1 MAPRLQA
8 TEGGKSDPMT
18 GRICYLHVGTGKTG
32 SSAIQYALTRAHDRL
47 RDQGYLY
54 PDAAGNFG
62 KVLAGM
68 PTAGNALT
76 INNFLRDRN
85 LESAVRIVERYRD
98 QPHHLIW
105 SCEGLVNRRPD
116 LLREF
121 GAALR
126 SLGYTTRCLVF
137 FRPQV
142 DMIVSSYLQQVKSG
156 KVNVG
161 LETYV
166 SRKFGLRPAKRWD
179 WQWQARKLHAAF
191 GNLKVVWYPTVRRK
205 GPAGVI
211 DVAFEWLGLDQPA
224 DLPPRIINPTPGR
237 EALHV
242 LRTHGN
248 GRKHFADAFLAEA
261 ERRDLLGSPVTLP
274 PEAAAH
280 IHEATFEG
288 NAELLRRYC
297 PELSVRDE
305 IRAPAM
311 EEEPPLD
318 ADVMRELTA
327 IAQSILRAPDRNRAR
342 LSAIRNNHADDA
354 SVTRPRSRMSELL
367 SRGLSRFSSRG
378 VRP

>member
-1 MAPRLQA
+1 
-8 TEGGKSDPMT
+8 
-18 GRICYLHVGTGKTG
+18 
-32 SSAIQYALTRAHDRL
+32 
-47 RDQGYLY
+47 
-54 PDAAGNFG
+54 
-62 KVLAGM
+62 
-68 PTAGNALT
+68 
-76 INNFLRDRN
+76 
-85 LESAVRIVERYRD
+85 
-98 QPHHLIW
+98 
-105 SCEGLVNRRPD
+105 
-116 LLREF
+116 
-121 GAALR
+121 
-126 SLGYTTRCLVF
+126 
-137 FRPQV
+137 
-142 DMIVSSYLQQVKSG
+142 
-156 KVNVG
+156 
-161 LETYV
+161 
-166 SRKFGLRPAKRWD
+166 
-179 WQWQARKLHAAF
+179 
-191 GNLKVVWYPTVRRK
+191 
-205 GPAGVI
+205 
-211 DVAFEWLGLDQPA
+211 QPA
-224 DLPPRIINPTPGR
+224 DLPPRIINPTPRR